1 MSAAVTWCNVYGD
14 PQRWDQQG
22 PAAATLVRWVSDHL
36 LNPHAGLGRPG
47 PVCPFMRHTT
57 TRQLLWAGAAT
68 GTDLS
73 PEGMGEVMDDAFA
86 VYARLRQEN
95 PVDSRGLALVT
106 LFPELT
112 RYELIDAVHR
122 ARKTQAV
129 SAGLMLGQ
137 FYPGCTVPGLWN
149 SDFHPLEAPVP
160 MLVLRPM
167 MSTDF
172 PFLVARTEWLYAYF
186 TRFAPDLPGKL
197 RWSIAERMRVDG
209 PDAGRITSLRMHSAD
224 EHAR

>member
-1 MSAAVTWCNVYGD
+1 MSGVTWCNVYGE
-14 PQRWDQQG
+14 PQRWEQQG

-36 LNPHAGLGRPG
+36 LKPHAGLGRPG

-68 GTDLS
+68 GTDWS
-73 PEGMGEVMDDAFA
+73 TEGMQGVMDDAFA

-95 PVDSRGLALVT
+95 PADSRGLTLVT
-106 LFPELT
+106 LFPDLS
-112 RYELIDAVHR
+112 RHELIDAVHR

-129 SAGLMLGQ
+129 AAGLMLGQ

-149 SDFHPLEAPVP
+149 SDFHPLDAPVP

-197 RWSIAERMRVDG
+197 RWAIAERMRVVG
-209 PDAGRITSLRMHSAD
+209 PEAGEITALRMHSAG